1 MRDGG
6 LDEGLNYDKVPSP
19 SRKFMKHTFE
29 VINAGRP
36 HEVAASFALA
46 RESVIPLM
54 FKRILKLTK
63 VSKEDAPVFHYYLER
78 HAELDGDHHG
88 PMANRIL
95 EELCRGR
102 PQKEQEVIAQAKQ
115 HRGQDFL
122 LGRSFAC
129 NGSSPIARFFTRIHI
144 LDKFDFHRE
153 LVPGRRGNHF
163 HGFVFRGVRRGH
175 PWLNAVKGGVFFAP
189 CNETT
194 ASTCLGSAHFAYSD
208 CLFPV

>member
-1 MRDGG
+1 MKEVQCPVDEVLSFMSKMRDGG

-19 SRKFMKHTFE
+19 SRTFMKHTFA

-95 EELCRGR
+95 EELCAGD
-102 PQKEQEVIAQAKQ
+102 PQKEQEVIAQAKLSIEA
-115 HRGQDFL
+115 RISFWDEVL
-122 LGRSFAC
+122 LAMDQVRLPD
-129 NGSSPIARFFTRIHI
+129 SSPVSIF
-144 LDKFDFHRE
+144 
-153 LVPGRRGNHF
+153 
-163 HGFVFRGVRRGH
+163 
-175 PWLNAVKGGVFFAP
+175 
-189 CNETT
+189 
-194 ASTCLGSAHFAYSD
+194 
-208 CLFPV
+208 

>member
-1 MRDGG
+1 
-6 LDEGLNYDKVPSP
+6 
-19 SRKFMKHTFE
+19 MKHTFA

-95 EELCRGR
+95 EDWRGR
-102 PQKEQEVIAQAKQ
+102 PQKEQEVIAQAK
-115 HRGQDFL
+115 L
-122 LGRSFAC
+122 S
-129 NGSSPIARFFTRIHI
+129 IEARFPFGT
-144 LDKFDFHRE
+144 KF
-153 LVPGRRGNHF
+153 
-163 HGFVFRGVRRGH
+163 
-175 PWLNAVKGGVFFAP
+175 
-189 CNETT
+189 
-194 ASTCLGSAHFAYSD
+194 CLQWIKSD
-208 CLFPV
+208 CPILHPYPYS